1 MRWWRSFSG
10 RAQRE
15 VFLRGSPAYKWGVWI
30 VGLGGGLLWI
40 WESEKNAPISER
52 RVFLPAR
59 REVKMTS
66 AEIKKWNEKYS
77 GGAALLTPP
86 AQADSCAN
94 GDVLPAGSCG
104 RTADRTGERSW
115 SFSTRKSIPPRSVCS
130 RNDWLNE
137 SWKAFQDPILFS
149 SLHEALRQREV
160 EVRERERRREEALR
174 LRREKEVEEERRA
187 RGVVA
192 VDEAREK
199 LKDQL
204 RKETGQEGDG
214 RRPRRLPYFSSL
226 G

>member
-1 MRWWRSFSG
+1 MGWWRSFSG

-77 GGAALLTPP
+77 GGAKLLTPP
-86 AQADSCAN
+86 AQANSCAN
-94 GDVLPAGSCG
+94 GDALPDVSCG
-104 RTADRTGERSW
+104 RTADRTGEGGW
-115 SFSTRKSIPPRSVCS
+115 SFSTRTSPPQGSVHS
-130 RNDWLNE
+130 RNNRLNE
-137 SWKAFQDPILFS
+137 SRKALQGPVLFS
-149 SLHEALRQREV
+149 SLHEALRQRGM

-174 LRREKEVEEERRA
+174 LRREKEAEEERRA

-199 LKDQL
+199 LKEQL
-204 RKETGQEGDG
+204 KKETGQEGDV
-214 RRPRRLPYFSSL
+214 RRPRRQPYFSSL